1 MGRTNAHRTVPAGTG
16 AARRKSPASRLL
28 RAAIEFLVPV
38 ALFYG
43 LRAAGVSAY
52 AALLAGTALTAAL
65 PLADLLRHRQVS
77 PFGLYALS
85 LMVLSTVVGLIP
97 GDERF
102 LLARGAVVTGVSGL
116 WFLISAATRKPLV
129 YVMSRPILEG
139 RFGWPRQWDSL
150 WTLLP
155 RFRRIWRATSILWG
169 AGLCADA
176 AVRVF
181 MAWNLPV
188 DAVPGLTTALTTV
201 TTAGLI
207 VVANIC
213 YQASGAARAWSPFYA
228 GIPWAADGYPK
239 SRWAKTNTGKQK
251 A

>member
-1 MGRTNAHRTVPAGTG
+1 MGRTNTNRTVPAGTA
-16 AARRKSPASRLL
+16 AARRKSPAARLL
-28 RAAIEFLVPV
+28 SAAVDFLLPV

-52 AALLAGTALTAAL
+52 ASLLAGTAITVAGSIV
-65 PLADLLRHRQVS
+65 DLLRHRHVS

-85 LMVLSTVVGLIP
+85 LMTLSTVVSLIP

-116 WFLISAATRKPLV
+116 WFLISSATRQPLV
-129 YVMSRPILEG
+129 YVMTRPILEG
-139 RFGWPRQWDSL
+139 RFGWPGQWDSL
-150 WTLLP
+150 WTRLP
-155 RFRRIWRATSILWG
+155 RFRRIWRATSLLWG

-176 AVRVF
+176 VVRVF

-188 DAVPGLTTALTTV
+188 DAVPGLTAALTTA

-207 VVANIC
+207 LIANVY

-239 SRWAKTNTGKQK
+239 GRWAKSNTGTEK

>member
-1 MGRTNAHRTVPAGTG
+1 MRRINAHRIVPAGTG
-16 AARRKSPASRLL
+16 AARRKSPAARIL

-38 ALFYG
+38 GLFYG

-52 AALLAGTALTAAL
+52 AALLAGTAISAAGS
-65 PLADLLRHRQVS
+65 LADLLRSRKVS

-85 LMVLSTVVGLIP
+85 LMVLSTVVSLVP

-102 LLARGAVVTGVSGL
+102 LLARGAVVVGVSGL

-139 RFGWPRQWDSL
+139 RFGWPGQWDSL
-150 WTLLP
+150 WSLLP

-176 AVRVF
+176 AVRVY

-188 DAVPGLTTALTTV
+188 DAVPGLATALTTA

-207 VVANIC
+207 VLANIY
-213 YQASGAARAWSPFYA
+213 YQASGAARAWSSFYA
-228 GIPWAADGYPK
+228 GIPRAADGYPK
-239 SRWAKTNTGKQK
+239 RHWAKSNSRKRE